1 MKSYNTFAKFYD
13 ELTDNVEYEKRSK
26 YIYDFFKE
34 NCANCNSVL
43 DLACGT
49 GGFSNEFAKRGIDV
63 IGVDI
68 SEEMLASA
76 RQNSAECK
84 TDVLYLCQ
92 PAEELDLYG
101 TVDGAVC
108 CLDSLNHITD
118 YSAFC
123 TAISKVSLFLE
134 KDRLFIFDVNTVFKH
149 KYILADNT
157 FVIDRD
163 DVYCI
168 WQNETDSETL
178 ETEEKITMSSVVCFG
193 TTSLLNTYYIS
204 NAAGYTPASGEYTLG
219 IFSYLSHDDSVVRI
233 LSSSL
238 ATGALEFDS
247 DRTTYIVAIICIALV
262 PACCAVVCVVTW
274 RKRKYL

>member
-1 MKSYNTFAKFYD
+1 M
-13 ELTDNVEYEKRSK
+13 L
-26 YIYDFFKE
+26 
-34 NCANCNSVL
+34 L

-68 SEEMLASA
+68 SEEMLAAA

-92 PAEELDLYG
+92 PAEKLDLYG

-134 KDRLFIFDVNTVFKH
+134 KERLFIFDVNTVFKH

-163 DVYCI
+163 DVYCV
-168 WQNETDSETL
+168 WQNETDPETL
-178 ETEEKITMSSVVCFG
+178 ETDI
-193 TTSLLNTYYIS
+193 LLDFFIRDGGVYRR
-204 NAAGYTPASGEYTLG
+204 SGEE
-219 IFSYLSHDDSVVRI
+219 FSERAY
-233 LSSSL
+233 
-238 ATGALEFDS
+238 S
-247 DRTTYIVAIICIALV
+247 DRQIDEAIISAGLKKV
-262 PACCAVVCVVTW
+262 AVYADMTLSPPTDETERAIYVA
-274 RKRKYL
+274 RKI

>member
-1 MKSYNTFAKFYD
+1 MSNYDRFAEVYD
-13 ELTDNVEYEKRSK
+13 RLMDDVDYKARTDYLLSLFEKHDRRPTLL
-26 YIYDFFKE
+26 
-34 NCANCNSVL
+34 L

-49 GGFSNEFAKRGIDV
+49 GGFSNEFAKRGADV

-101 TVDGAVC
+101 TVDSAVC

-134 KDRLFIFDVNTVFKH
+134 KGRLFIFDVNTVFKH

-157 FVIDRD
+157 YVIDRE
-163 DVYCI
+163 DVYCV
-168 WQNETDSETL
+168 WQNETDPETL
-178 ETEEKITMSSVVCFG
+178 ETDILLDFFIKDEDVYRRSGEEFCERAYSDRQIDEALISAGLEKVAVYADMTLSPPEG
-193 TTSLLNTYYIS
+193 TT
-204 NAAGYTPASGEYTLG
+204 E
-219 IFSYLSHDDSVVRI
+219 R
-233 LSSSL
+233 
-238 ATGALEFDS
+238 
-247 DRTTYIVAIICIALV
+247 AIY
-262 PACCAVVCVVTW
+262 VT
-274 RKRKYL
+274 RKI

>member
-63 IGVDI
+63 IGVDV

-163 DVYCI
+163 DVYCV
-168 WQNETDSETL
+168 WQNETDPETL
-178 ETEEKITMSSVVCFG
+178 ETDI
-193 TTSLLNTYYIS
+193 LLDFFIRDGDAYRR
-204 NAAGYTPASGEYTLG
+204 SGEE
-219 IFSYLSHDDSVVRI
+219 FSERAY
-233 LSSSL
+233 
-238 ATGALEFDS
+238 S
-247 DRTTYIVAIICIALV
+247 DRQIDEAIISAGLKKV
-262 PACCAVVCVVTW
+262 AVYADMTLSPPTDETERAIYVA
-274 RKRKYL
+274 RKI